1 MPEYR
6 SPRERDM
13 RFLFLI
19 MTRLEVER
27 IEKPYKSLLVAPL
40 RDKRL
45 SYKARGVLYY
55 LLSKPDNWKGQVF
68 DLVAQSDKDG
78 ISSIKAAIK
87 ELVVCGYA
95 NLITT
100 HDPHTKRITGRYYR
114 VHEYS
119 TNPPK
124 T

>member
-1 MPEYR
+1 
-6 SPRERDM
+6 
-13 RFLFLI
+13 

-55 LLSKPDNWKGQVF
+55 LLSKPDNWKGQIF
-68 DLVAQSDKDG
+68 DLVSMSEMDG
-78 ISSIKAAIK
+78 ISSVKSAIR
-87 ELVVCGYA
+87 ELVKYGYA
-95 NLITT
+95 ELITT
-100 HDPHTKRITGRYYR
+100 HDPQTKKITGKYYR

-119 TNPPK
+119 KNPPK
-124 T
+124 INNTLL